1 MRRALIAATLGGL
14 LLSGAAACSDDKKS
28 ASDSAATAGATSSD
42 TAPTSA
48 APDYSADT
56 KKVCADVDKVF
67 DSELEAFG
75 TQVGKMIA
83 YKEAKQTADAD
94 KAEKAASAK
103 LKEIGEEVRTLTGK
117 AQDPQLK
124 EAGDSS
130 ADRFLET
137 SSDNAWFDKIKTT
150 KDLEKVIDT
159 QMSEWLTPVTGY
171 CA

>member
-1 MRRALIAATLGGL
+1 MRRALTAATLGAL
-14 LLSGAAACSDDKKS
+14 LLSGMAACTGKEDDTG
-28 ASDSAATAGATSSD
+28 AAGTTPAATTAAPASAG
-42 TAPTSA
+42 
-48 APDYSADT
+48 PDYSADT

-67 DSELEAFG
+67 DTELEAFG

-103 LKEIGEEVRTLTGK
+103 LKAIGDEVRDLTGK
-117 AQDPQLK
+117 AQDPRLK
-124 EAGDSS
+124 EAGASS
-130 ADRFLET
+130 ADQFLDT
-137 SSDNAWFDKIKTT
+137 SSDSAWFDKIKTT